1 MWGNPEHHIYQVST
15 AYHVN
20 IRTATM
26 CKQPLIPLRA
36 NQNST
41 HWLLHPAYTDKMKD
55 SCVEGYEEDKVAHT
69 TFPLLSSPSPL
80 LLSVCVVIHPIL
92 CRSLLFV
99 LSYVGLP
106 FMSIS
111 SVFLR

>member
-1 MWGNPEHHIYQVST
+1 MVLDRKWADVLFRGLTEDYYFNKSNRHVMWGNPEHHIYQVST

-69 TFPLLSSPSPL
+69 FLPS
-80 LLSVCVVIHPIL
+80 
-92 CRSLLFV
+92 
-99 LSYVGLP
+99 LP
-106 FMSIS
+106 FLYTYIY
-111 SVFLR
+111 VILV